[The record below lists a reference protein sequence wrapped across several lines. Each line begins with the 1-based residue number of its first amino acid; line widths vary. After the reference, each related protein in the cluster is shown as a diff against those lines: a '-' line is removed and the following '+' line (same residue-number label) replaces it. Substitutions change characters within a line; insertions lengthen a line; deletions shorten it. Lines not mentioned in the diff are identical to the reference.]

1 MERFP
6 EEAGPEKGA
15 RKAGPGRSGAEL
27 EKAEG
32 LSEEAGSWRG
42 GGGGASGRAVE
53 GRAEPLGEPGGGG
66 ARGGGRQRSCRGLR
80 VEGDHRHH
88 RAPAFHHLPHVFHA
102 RRFFPT
108 DLGAVTRPRSVWTPS
123 GWQLQ
128 GLRRKGALG

>member
-42 GGGGASGRAVE
+42 GGAEPAE
-53 GRAEPLGEPGGGG
+53 GRWRG
-66 ARGGGRQRSCRGLR
+66 ARNLWGSLVEVGPEEEAGRE
-80 VEGDHRHH
+80 VAE
-88 RAPAFHHLPHVFHA
+88 A
-102 RRFFPT
+102 
-108 DLGAVTRPRSVWTPS
+108 
-123 GWQLQ
+123 
-128 GLRRKGALG
+128 